1 MKGITQLVPLSL
13 LRLPFD
19 RHCPFRLP
27 FDIVDIADNDNMPEL
42 IVLNVGG
49 SQRHHQV
56 SKQKKTF
63 L

>member
-1 MKGITQLVPLSL
+1 MKGITKLVPLSL
-13 LRLPFD
+13 L
-19 RHCPFRLP
+19 RLP